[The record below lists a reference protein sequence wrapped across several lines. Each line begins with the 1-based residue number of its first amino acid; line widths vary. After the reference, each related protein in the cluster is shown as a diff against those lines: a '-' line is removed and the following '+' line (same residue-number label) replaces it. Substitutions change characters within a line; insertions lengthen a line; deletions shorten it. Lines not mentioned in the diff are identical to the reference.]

1 MSESTVTFSY
11 TAPNTYQKYAEN
23 IKQTMLHDLFVAPTG
38 EYSYAVIN
46 SKHCHLFQ
54 CAEINESR
62 VGHFLQSMGSYC
74 LTERMLIC
82 NVENSAESV
91 FFALISGQTCRFNSL
106 EACEEAKKELDMQS
120 L

>member
-11 TAPNTYQKYAEN
+11 TAPDTYQKYAEI
-23 IKQTMLHDLFVAPTG
+23 IKQSMMHDLFVAPIG
-38 EYSYAVIN
+38 EYSYAVSN

-54 CAEINESR
+54 CAEIDESR
-62 VGHFLQSMGSYC
+62 VDRFLQSMGSYC
-74 LTERMLIC
+74 LTDRMLIC
-82 NVENSAESV
+82 NVENSAEPA

-106 EACEEAKKELDMQS
+106 EACEEARKELDMQS